1 MSSDQGGTAAN
12 GTLEAYSDID
22 PWLVCDT
29 AYIDQAIEAAIR
41 LQGVDNVDYLFV
53 MPHSHSLN
61 RRCIYHL
68 QGAGRI

>member
-1 MSSDQGGTAAN
+1 MDDQGN
-12 GTLEAYSDID
+12 Y
-22 PWLVCDT
+22 

-53 MPHSHSLN
+53 MSHSHSLN

-68 QGAGRI
+68 QGASEDRFLFPAP